1 MEVEGKIMTP
11 KETRERFLAMWCEE
25 GYKQGEEQGFVIGG
39 MIGVLVGVLIGIL
52 IGAPGAAL
60 GLIG

>member
-1 MEVEGKIMTP
+1 MSENKVLDP
-11 KETRERFLAMWCEE
+11 KETREEFLAMWAREGFEE
-25 GYKQGEEQGFVIGG
+25 GSQSGFVVGIMMG
-39 MIGVLVGVLIGIL
+39 IFVGVLIGIL